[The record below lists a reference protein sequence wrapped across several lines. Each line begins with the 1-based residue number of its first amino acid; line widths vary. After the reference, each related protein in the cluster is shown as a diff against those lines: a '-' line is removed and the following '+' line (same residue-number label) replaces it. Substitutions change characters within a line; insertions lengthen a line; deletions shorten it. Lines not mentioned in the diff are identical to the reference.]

1 MSAPSGPRLAPI
13 TSERWDDDV
22 RAALSAGFGPGAAD
36 RLLADP
42 ETPLPNVLGT
52 MMNHPRLL
60 AHWLAFN
67 GKLLRDPAIDARL
80 RELMILRV
88 GWRTRAN
95 YEWLQHVRIARGL
108 GITTAEIEAIT
119 REYDPD
125 LWAPLEPDLLAA
137 TDQLLDRYR
146 IDDDTWARLAKQLDE
161 QQLMEVVWV
170 VGTYT
175 VLAMAFNSFG
185 IQLDPDLH
193 SIDAPEIREPEPN
206 GREAGA
212 ERPGAEGA
220 ESGKREE

>member
-1 MSAPSGPRLAPI
+1 M
-13 TSERWDDDV
+13 
-22 RAALSAGFGPGAAD
+22 
-36 RLLADP
+36 
-42 ETPLPNVLGT
+42 
-52 MMNHPRLL
+52 
-60 AHWLAFN
+60 
-67 GKLLRDPAIDARL
+67 
-80 RELMILRV
+80 
-88 GWRTRAN
+88 
-95 YEWLQHVRIARGL
+95 
-108 GITTAEIEAIT
+108 
-119 REYDPD
+119 
-125 LWAPLEPDLLAA
+125 
-137 TDQLLDRYR
+137 LDRYR